1 MKSAIYPGTFDP
13 ITNGHIDIVKRSLK
27 IFDCVTILV
36 AEHYNKNTLFTPKER
51 KELIEIA
58 TKDIENV
65 NVDTFEGLIAKYIK
79 KHKTDAVIRGMR
91 ALSDFEYEFQM
102 GMMNRRLSPGIE
114 IIYLFPDEKYIF
126 LSSSILKEIAY
137 FDGDISEFVPEE
149 VAIRLKKRLKRVKIN
164 NR

>member
-1 MKSAIYPGTFDP
+1 
-13 ITNGHIDIVKRSLK
+13 
-27 IFDCVTILV
+27 
-36 AEHYNKNTLFTPKER
+36 
-51 KELIEIA
+51 
-58 TKDIENV
+58 
-65 NVDTFEGLIAKYIK
+65 
-79 KHKTDAVIRGMR
+79 MR